1 MKTLRT
7 KYEKVLVK
15 VGFAFLR
22 NSQYFPKHQLVQRLL
37 KVIFQFSDF
46 TGTMYIAGV
55 WGQTASHF

>member
-7 KYEKVLVK
+7 TYGKVLLK
-15 VGFAFLR
+15 VGFAVLR
-22 NSQYFPKHQLVQRLL
+22 NSQYFPEHQLVQRQL
-37 KVIFQFSDF
+37 KVIFQFSYF